1 MKNTLTTILCILCAV
16 ALAAG
21 AVCLGAYRG
30 WSRERDEALHTV
42 SADGELASALEER
55 AMDAANLIVV
65 ASRHLPADDG
75 DLAALREVRAVLTDA
90 SATAAD
96 KTRAD
101 AQLTA
106 LAEKLAA
113 SLPLLDSVQA
123 SARDQVYI
131 STLTRTLAQGTDS
144 AAAYAA
150 AAQRFNDRLASS
162 LTGRLAMLLGV
173 EPLAAQ

>member
-1 MKNTLTTILCILCAV
+1 MKNTLTTILCVLCAI

-30 WSRERDEALHTV
+30 WSREREAALHTV
-42 SADGELASALEER
+42 SADGELSTALEER

-65 ASRHLPADDG
+65 ASRHLPEGDAD
-75 DLAALREVRAVLTDA
+75 LTSLKEVRAVLTDT

-106 LAEKLAA
+106 LAEKLAS
-113 SLPLLDSVQA
+113 SLPLLDSVQG

-150 AAQRFNDRLASS
+150 AVQRFNDRLSAS

-173 EPLAAQ
+173 KPLAAK

>member
-1 MKNTLTTILCILCAV
+1 MKNTLTTILCILCAMV
-16 ALAAG
+16 LAAV

-30 WSRERDEALHTV
+30 WSSERDDALHTV
-42 SADGELASALEER
+42 SADGELASVLEER

-65 ASRHLPADDG
+65 ASRHLPENDAD
-75 DLAALREVRAVLTDA
+75 LTSLKEVRAVLTDA

-113 SLPLLDSVQA
+113 SLPLLDSVQG

-131 STLTRTLAQGTDS
+131 ATLTRTLSQGTDS